1 MRLLT
6 LFLSCNLKILH
17 DCYFI
22 SFDNGTFEKLLS
34 PPSHSFFFPVV
45 RSDACIVK
53 GFAVSALVQI

>member
-6 LFLSCNLKILH
+6 LFLSCNLKLLH

-22 SFDNGTFEKLLS
+22 SFANGTFEELF
-34 PPSHSFFFPVV
+34 PSMPRFFFPRV

-53 GFAVSALVQI
+53 GFAVSALVLI